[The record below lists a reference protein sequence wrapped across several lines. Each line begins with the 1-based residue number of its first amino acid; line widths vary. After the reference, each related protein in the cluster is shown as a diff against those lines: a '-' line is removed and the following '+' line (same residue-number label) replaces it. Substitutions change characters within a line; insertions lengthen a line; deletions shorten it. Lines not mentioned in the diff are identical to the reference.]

1 MKLPVSVQK
10 YIKPLL
16 ERMIPDVPAAPT
28 NTSSGLQRNVAPG
41 LEKLEVENLSRDR
54 HSQSAE
60 IRQMVET
67 DPRWDRMLY
76 KLSSD
81 ASYKN
86 FTVVVESADGKRMQ
100 KKAQAII
107 DRTRHLIKD
116 KQKLRGWTKGLLRDG
131 DLFLQL
137 IVDTENRE
145 IVRAKKLAAEITH
158 SRMDAEGNFPEDKKP
173 YYQKSP
179 LGLTDAEREFEAWE
193 IVHLKWD
200 EEDGKQY
207 GKSLLA
213 SSRLPWRRLENA
225 EKNIAVRRAVR
236 AGLKRHHKLG
246 TDEKPS
252 TPKDIE
258 NYKLEQKDTLSKP
271 TAATQDIFSNHL
283 VEIKT
288 LMGDET
294 IGDIED
300 LKWIE
305 GLFSIATGIP
315 QALLSG
321 GRETATNFTV
331 IKEQEEDYLR
341 VVGDIDEV
349 MEIAF
354 VYIFDLALLLKGI
367 NPDSV
372 VYTFNW
378 GAKDREDIDRKVMRA
393 ERLQGIGLSFET
405 VFNTMDLDG
414 ITYEEELERIQK
426 QQKAGIIPYRGPSSR
441 PRSLTSRGNLET
453 DMESPTLETVIENLE
468 NLREQL
474 ISNNHNRSV

>member
-1 MKLPVSVQK
+1 MKLRERVQNI
-10 YIKPLL
+10 IKPLL
-16 ERMIPDVPAAPT
+16 ERMTPDMPANPT
-28 NTSSGLQRNVAPG
+28 NARSGLQRNVSLG

-60 IRQMVET
+60 IRQMVDS

-76 KLSSD
+76 KLASD

-107 DRTRHLIKD
+107 DRTRHMIRD
-116 KQKLRGWTKGLLRDG
+116 KQKLRGWTKALLRDG
-131 DLFLQL
+131 DLFLQI
-137 IVDTENRE
+137 IVDAGTRE
-145 IVRAKKLAAEITH
+145 IVKVKKLAAEITH
-158 SRMDAEGNFPEDKKP
+158 SRMNAEGNFPEDQKP
-173 YYQKSP
+173 YYQKSQYSHDP
-179 LGLTDAEREFEAWE
+179 EREFEEWE

-213 SSRLPWRRLENA
+213 SSRLPWRRLESA
-225 EKNIAVRRAVR
+225 EKNIAVRRAIR
-236 AGLKRHHKLG
+236 AGLKRHHKVG
-246 TDEKPS
+246 DDKKPA

-258 NYKLEQKDTLSKP
+258 NYKEEQKDTLSRP
-271 TAATQDIFSNHL
+271 MEAVQDIFTNHL
-283 VEIKT
+283 VEITT

-305 GLFSIATGIP
+305 GMFSIATGIP

-349 MEIAF
+349 LEEAF
-354 VYIFDLALLLKGI
+354 IRIFDLALLLGGI

-372 VYTFNW
+372 VYVFNW
-378 GAKDREDIDRKVMRA
+378 GAKDREDIDRKVLRA

-414 ITYEEELERIQK
+414 ITYEEELERIKK
-426 QQKAGIIPYRGPSSR
+426 QREEGIIPYRGPNSR
-441 PRSLTSRGNLET
+441 PRSQTQRGMET
-453 DMESPTLETVIENLE
+453 EIESPTLEEVRDNLRTLLE
-468 NLREQL
+468 NLDTE
-474 ISNNHNRSV
+474 SV

>member
-1 MKLPVSVQK
+1 M
-10 YIKPLL
+10 PLL
-16 ERMIPDVPAAPT
+16 ERIQKIIKPLFERSVPETPANPV
-28 NTSSGLQRNVAPG
+28 NMHRGLQRNVAPG
-41 LEKLEVENLSRDR
+41 LENLEVETLSRDR

-60 IRQMVET
+60 IRTMVET

-100 KKAQAII
+100 KQAQAII

-158 SRMDAEGNFPEDKKP
+158 SRMDAEGNFPKDKKP

-179 LGLTDAEREFEAWE
+179 LSLTESEREFEEWE

-213 SSRLPWRRLENA
+213 SSRLPWRRLESA

-246 TDEKPS
+246 SGDKPS
-252 TPKDIE
+252 SPADIE
-258 NYKLEQKDTLSKP
+258 NYRKEQKDTLSKP
-271 TAATQDIFSNHL
+271 TEATQDIFTNHL

-305 GLFSIATGIP
+305 GMFSIATGIP

-349 MEIAF
+349 MEEAF
-354 VYIFDLALLLKGI
+354 VRIFDLALLLKGI

-405 VFNTMDLDG
+405 VFNTMDLDS
-414 ITYEEELERIQK
+414 ITYEEELERIKK
-426 QQKAGIIPYRGPSSR
+426 QREEGIIPYLGPTSR
-441 PRSLTSRGNLET
+441 PRSQTQRGMET
-453 DMESPTLETVIENLE
+453 DIESPTLETVIENLD